1 MISANDIK
9 IIANKYGMCLV
20 DLSNEIELGLP
31 SSIYRPKNNLAVNPD
46 VILAFKIN
54 EQNKMIYGWREYI
67 SLKKDAG
74 GYVWLGTDSGSYEK
88 YNIEELTVEYLEKLI
103 KKCKKKLIKKQQQ
116 VKLKEI
122 ENDFI

>member
-1 MISANDIK
+1 MITVEDLK

-20 DLSNEIELGLP
+20 DIENEIELGLP
-31 SSIYRPKNNLAVNPD
+31 SSIYRPKNNLAVSPD
-46 VILAFKIN
+46 VILAFTIS
-54 EQNKMIYGWREYI
+54 EHNKTICGWREYI
-67 SLKKDAG
+67 SLKKDKG
-74 GYVWLGTDSGSYEK
+74 GYVWLGLDKGSYAK
-88 YNIEELTVEYLEKLI
+88 YNMEELTVNYLEKLI

>member
-1 MISANDIK
+1 MITVNDIK
-9 IIANKYGMCLV
+9 MIANKYGMCLV
-20 DLSNEIELGLP
+20 DFSNEIELGLP

-46 VILAFKIN
+46 VILIFKIS
-54 EQNKMIYGWREYI
+54 EHDKMIYGWREYI
-67 SLKKDAG
+67 SLKKDDG
-74 GYVWLGTDSGSYEK
+74 GYVWLGSDAGKYEK
-88 YNIEELTVEYLEKLI
+88 NNVEVLTVDYLEKLI